1 MSDISRNLDLLG
13 ILVGWGWEWFSRGAA
28 WLLLNPSQALR
39 PGLKEDGQGWE
50 EAPDWDKRPGPRQDK
65 INNTVILISPSLFYQ
80 FSEFQLPSSKTLEEG
95 RCVGDGHRAVV
106 RDGQQFVSSHGE
118 SVSVGTVTD
127 GTDGE
132 VEEVQL
138 PVSQTLPE
146 NYDHKNNKNKPLND
160 LMHTDI
166 NNKHDYLMM

>member
-1 MSDISRNLDLLG
+1 M
-13 ILVGWGWEWFSRGAA
+13 
-28 WLLLNPSQALR
+28 
-39 PGLKEDGQGWE
+39 
-50 EAPDWDKRPGPRQDK
+50 
-65 INNTVILISPSLFYQ
+65 
-80 FSEFQLPSSKTLEEG
+80 
-95 RCVGDGHRAVV
+95 GDGHRAVV

-166 NNKHDYLMM
+166 NNKYDYLMM